1 MPKQNYVLGRG
12 RVLLANVDP
21 VSKEPGQY
29 RYVGIT
35 RELNVTATT
44 EELEH
49 TSSDEGINQI
59 DDRVQLSVTRT
70 GTIVFEDIEMD
81 NIALFFFGQATTAT
95 QQAANTQTD
104 AIAGSRLT
112 RILEDGWDA
121 DNELIIG
128 ATAANPLGARAVS
141 SDPTLAGLN
150 SSNTPQSV
158 TLVKNTDWEVVDNA
172 RGAIRIL
179 NTNKTFGASSDAV
192 LSRITITYNRA
203 AIGGGVKQVT
213 SGSSPFEGAL
223 RFEEKNPVGQN
234 KIWAMPLVNISPN
247 GDMALKAEEWVQIP
261 LSMAI
266 NKPATAEA
274 IYSVEVPK

>member
-12 RVLLANVDP
+12 RVLLANVDN

-70 GTIVFEDIEMD
+70 GTMVFEDIEMD
-81 NIALFFFGQATTAT
+81 NIALFFFGQSTIAT
-95 QQAANTQTD
+95 QNAANTQSD
-104 AIAGSRLT
+104 AISGSRLT
-112 RILEDGWDA
+112 RILDDGWDA

-128 ATAANPLGARAVS
+128 ATASSPLGARAITA
-141 SDPTLAGLN
+141 DPTLAGMN
-150 SSNTPQSV
+150 SANSPASV
-158 TLVKNTDWEVVDNA
+158 TLVKNTDWEVVDLT

-179 NTNKTFGASSDAV
+179 NTAKTFAATGDAV

-203 AIGGGVKQVT
+203 AIGGGVRMVT
-213 SGSSPFEGAL
+213 SGSTPFEGSL

-234 KIWAMPLVNISPN
+234 KIWTMPLVNISPN
-247 GDMALKAEEWVQIP
+247 GDLALKAEEWVQIP
-261 LSMAI
+261 LSLAI
-266 NKPATAEA
+266 NKPPNAEA
-274 IYSVEVPK
+274 LYSVEVPR